1 MSNGIM
7 AHGAKALTASVDMTS
22 TVKRHHDGWIAGA
35 GPVGVAGSLAHAD
48 ASDGFAHREQSRA
61 ARHAGDQSRADAG
74 ASQGRRHGI
83 AIRVAP
89 S

>member
-1 MSNGIM
+1 MLRTDSRIV
-7 AHGAKALTASVDMTS
+7 SS
-22 TVKRHHDGWIAGA
+22 
-35 GPVGVAGSLAHAD
+35 
-48 ASDGFAHREQSRA
+48 RERLGML
-61 ARHAGDQSRADAG
+61 GDQSRADAG